1 MFKKI
6 FLALLLLIIIAF
18 GGISYYIS
26 TIDWNRYKT
35 KITEQIE
42 DMTGKKVVIN
52 GQINLKFLPR
62 PHLTANNIKIYNSDD
77 TKKTSPLAEI
87 KEMVTDLSLMPLIH
101 KRFVIDNMNLV
112 DAQILIEFLNNGNTN
127 WHSDINTNQNISLS
141 GVDVAF
147 NSVMVQNSTV
157 RIIDKALNVDAVFNK
172 LNADIS
178 AQSLNGPFRI
188 DGNFIKDE
196 TPAGFALNVG
206 TLTESFA
213 TSLNLVLT
221 HPSSDSYARFD
232 GSVLSNN
239 SEIHGNFTIE
249 SQKPSTFLNT
259 ISGQI
264 LLPEQYNYPLAAS
277 IELNVDPNQV
287 DLSSFVVKYGEHMAG
302 SGRVLIPL
310 KSKTND
316 RKKIDVVFEMTDFD
330 LMPFSVILKEYL
342 KKFDDGRKKYEPAM
356 EYDVVADIMSTR
368 AHYNN
373 DVIRNFKLSAD
384 IINNVL
390 TLKDFSGLCPGD
402 TEITVN
408 GDIFE
413 NEKNLSYNLKT
424 QMLSQD
430 FLKFLE
436 FIGYKPET
444 YEQNTYRNANTVFE
458 ISGNLKQIKIMP
470 FEFGMDKINVTG
482 AIGLK
487 RDRRNA
493 LFLSLQSENINFDN
507 YIRPLPEDEKNI
519 AFTDKIKS
527 LLNNF
532 KTLNQTD
539 LHAELTLKK
548 GSYRQIPFENL
559 SVNMDASNGEVA
571 FKKLSVEDIASAK
584 INAEGKIANLGAN
597 PSFDNFKYNIQT
609 TDLASLNNKL
619 NFDLPDWP
627 LFKTTND
634 VQIQGLISGTTDNA
648 NISLTSKIEKINT
661 AYNGKIFRQDQKLYW
676 RGNLE
681 LKAPDFL
688 AFANQINLDYNPDS
702 LSANV
707 FTFKSD
713 VEGSFGNWRATNM
726 DAFIGANNFTGA
738 FAYLKKD
745 EKPAIKA
752 NISANMFEFDRF
764 IFTNENTPQI
774 RDKKKAHTFLQKP
787 DWSKNPVD
795 YKTFH
800 NFDLNAKF
808 SIKNL
813 SYMTSYIEN
822 VSLLMEIKNGNIT
835 VKNLTAVKNTAPLA
849 ANFTIENTS
858 TPKIKGTFNIT
869 DYPLENFGGSVYNL
883 KKGTLKLNAQ
893 YESQASSIE
902 DFINNLNSQTSFEI
916 TKATVDGMD
925 IEIIEDNLSKRER
938 SDDLEAFLQNNLSFG
953 TSTFEIISSKL
964 DIKQGEYTLKEAM
977 MLSPLVT
984 IDVDGNGSLPDW
996 TMNTTFKT
1004 RFNRLKDN
1012 PTVTFYLKQS
1022 MDNPVLSLNVENL
1035 KNKYDTYWAKIEQE
1049 AKEKEEARLK
1059 ALRER
1064 MSETQEK
1071 RLKQFNLI
1079 NAEILPRI
1087 KRYKPFSSDLRIN
1100 SVYESIETQAQDI
1113 LKDLRI
1119 LENKASGEYTDKD
1132 IDAANLQLD
1141 VYEPLLNELITQL
1154 DDNYIFD
1161 LRLHITA
1168 AFNNISSIYENSN
1181 EKSKN
1186 YQNTLNSYAMRLVQL
1201 NSLVVLNDL
1210 DMVKSS
1216 RNSIEESIRI
1226 ISDLYT
1232 EALKI
1237 KESTNDEN
1245 KILILDK
1252 YYSTIAELSQ
1262 KASAELKKLN
1272 TNLEDLFIYIQ
1283 DVIYFEQTGKH
1294 KTPQKKEVEIQEE
1307 PQPALEVVQIQTEAA
1322 SGDEN
1327 LPQEFTQ
1334 SEEETPEI
1342 ITVVTL
1348 PEPEIITEPELVIEP
1363 EPETAQPL
1371 LIEIDDDYSSKAKL
1385 SGTITRKGVKKAEI
1399 NEQNQDS
1406 VPLLR
1411 PIVGEV
1417 LIEGNVTRN

>member
-6 FLALLLLIIIAF
+6 FFALLLLIIIAF

-35 KITEQIE
+35 KITSQIE
-42 DMTGKKVVIN
+42 DITGKKVVIN
-52 GQINLKFLPR
+52 GSISLKFLPR
-62 PHLTANNIKIYNSDD
+62 PHLKATDIKVYNTNNTDS
-77 TKKTSPLAEI
+77 SPLAEV

-101 KRFVIDNMNLV
+101 KRFVIDKMNLT
-112 DAQILIEFLNNGNTN
+112 DAKILVEFLSNGKTN
-127 WHSDINTNQNISLS
+127 WYSDVNQKQNFNLS
-141 GVDVAF
+141 GVDIAF
-147 NSVMVQNSTV
+147 NSVMLQNSTV

-178 AQSLNGPFRI
+178 AQSLIGPFRI
-188 DGNFIKDE
+188 DGNFIRDE

-239 SEIHGNFTIE
+239 SEIQGNFTIE

-277 IELNVDPNQV
+277 IELAVNPNQI
-287 DLSSFVVKYGEHMAG
+287 DLSSFVIKYGENMAG

-310 KSKTND
+310 KSITND
-316 RKKIDVVFEMTDFD
+316 RKKIDVIFEMTDFD

-342 KKFDDGRKKYEPAM
+342 KKFDEGRKKFEPAM
-356 EYDVVADIMSTR
+356 EYDVAADIMSTR

-384 IINNVL
+384 IVNNVL
-390 TLKDFSGLCPGD
+390 TIKDLSGLYPGD
-402 TEITVN
+402 TEIAIS

-413 NEKNLSYNLKT
+413 SEKNLSYNFKT
-424 QMLSQD
+424 QALSQD

-436 FIGYKPET
+436 FAGYKPEI
-444 YEQNTYRNANTVFE
+444 YAQNTYRNARAVFE
-458 ISGNLKQIKIMP
+458 ISGNLKQIKLMP
-470 FEFGMDKINVTG
+470 FEFGMDNINVTG

-507 YIRPLPEDEKNI
+507 YIKPLPENNENT
-519 AFTDKIKS
+519 AFADKIKN

-532 KTLNQTD
+532 KILNQSD
-539 LHAELTLKK
+539 VHAELTLKQ
-548 GSYRQIPFENL
+548 GAYRHMPFENL
-559 SVNMDASNGEVA
+559 NVNLDASNGEINI
-571 FKKLSVEDIASAK
+571 KKLSIEEIASAK
-584 INAEGKIANLGAN
+584 FNAEGKISNLGVN
-597 PSFDNFKYNIQT
+597 PSFDNFKYDIQT
-609 TDLASLNNKL
+609 SDFASFKDKF
-619 NFDLPDWP
+619 NFELPDWP

-634 VQIQGLISGTTDNA
+634 VQLQGLISGTTDSA
-648 NISLTSKIEKINT
+648 NISTNAKIEKMSA
-661 AYNGKIFRQDQKLYW
+661 AYKGKIFRQDQKLYW

-681 LKAPDFL
+681 LKAPDFVS
-688 AFANQINLDYNPDS
+688 FATQINLDYNPEN

-745 EKPAIKA
+745 DRPTIKA

-764 IFTNENTPQI
+764 VFTDANTPQVK
-774 RDKKKAHTFLQKP
+774 DKKKPHTFLQKP
-787 DWSKNPVD
+787 TWSKASIN
-795 YKTFH
+795 YKAFQ

-808 SIKNL
+808 NIKNL
-813 SYMTSYIEN
+813 SYITSYIEN
-822 VSLLMEIKNGNIT
+822 VSLLMEIKNGNIN
-835 VKNLTAVKNTAPLA
+835 VKNFTAVKNTAPMT
-849 ANFTIENTS
+849 ANFVIENGNM
-858 TPKIKGTFNIT
+858 PRIKGNFNIT
-869 DYPLENFGGSVYNL
+869 DYPLENFGGSIYNL
-883 KKGTLKLNAQ
+883 KKGTLKLEAQ

-902 DFINNLNSQTSFEI
+902 DFVNNLTSLGSFEI
-916 TKATVDGMD
+916 TKASLDGMD
-925 IEIIEDNLSKRER
+925 IEIIEDDLSKRER
-938 SDDLEAFLQNNLSFG
+938 SDDLEAFLKNNLSFG
-953 TSTFEIISSKL
+953 TSSFEIISAKF
-964 DIKQGEYTLKEAM
+964 DTKQGDFTIKEAM

-984 IDVDGNGSLPDW
+984 IDVSGNGSLPDW
-996 TMNTTFKT
+996 TMDTTFKT

-1012 PTVTFYLKQS
+1012 PAVTFYLKQS
-1022 MDNPVLSLNVENL
+1022 IDNPELSLHIENL
-1035 KNKYDTYWAKIEQE
+1035 KNKYDSYWAKIEQE

-1064 MSETQEK
+1064 MSETQGK

-1113 LKDLRI
+1113 LKDLRSI
-1119 LENKASGEYTDKD
+1119 ENKSSGEYTDKD
-1132 IDAANLQLD
+1132 IDACNLQLD

-1161 LRLHITA
+1161 LRLHIA
-1168 AFNNISSIYENSN
+1168 NAFKNISNIYENSN

-1186 YQNTLNSYAMRLVQL
+1186 YQNTLNSYTMRLVQL
-1201 NSLVVLNDL
+1201 NSMVILNDL

-1216 RNSIEESIRI
+1216 RNSIEESIGI
-1226 ISDLYT
+1226 INDVYT
-1232 EALKI
+1232 EAFKI
-1237 KESTNDEN
+1237 KESADNEN

-1252 YYSTIAELSQ
+1252 YYSTMSDLSQ

-1272 TNLEDLFIYIQ
+1272 TNLEDLFLYIQ
-1283 DVIYFEQTGKH
+1283 DIIYFEQTGKH
-1294 KTPQKKEVEIQEE
+1294 KIPQKKENDQISEQNEETQPVEE
-1307 PQPALEVVQIQTEAA
+1307 QITIEN
-1322 SGDEN
+1322 SKTDEN

-1334 SEEETPEI
+1334 IEENEQIIPETI
-1342 ITVVTL
+1342 IETVN
-1348 PEPEIITEPELVIEP
+1348 IIPEPELVVEIEP
-1363 EPETAQPL
+1363 EPEQPL
-1371 LIEIDDDYSSKAKL
+1371 LIEINDDYSSKAKL
-1385 SGTITRKGVKKAEI
+1385 SGTITRKGAKKTEI

-1411 PIVGEV
+1411 PIIGEV
-1417 LIEGNVTRN
+1417 SVEGNVTRN